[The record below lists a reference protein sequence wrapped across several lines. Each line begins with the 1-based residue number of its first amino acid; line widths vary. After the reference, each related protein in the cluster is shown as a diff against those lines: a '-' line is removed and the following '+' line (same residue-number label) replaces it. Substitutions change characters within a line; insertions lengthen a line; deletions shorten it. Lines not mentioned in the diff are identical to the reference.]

1 MYEGYE
7 DDIGRVIESEVYG
20 EATFGAA
27 ARWSP
32 LADRRRSWALLCR
45 LEQQTRQQISAFARR
60 AELRVPAFRR
70 YAVAG
75 TVGGTTMGLVPWS
88 VQMRLVLDATDRY
101 MPIFER
107 LASAHRDGPDAA
119 LFAYIVDHEVALA
132 EFARLEMRRSPR
144 SLDLV
149 TDLLPRHGDAT
160 PA

>member
-1 MYEGYE
+1 MYKGYE

-45 LEQQTRQQISAFARR
+45 LEQQTKERISTFARG
-60 AELRVPAFRR
+60 AELPVPAFRR
-70 YAVAG
+70 YSAAG
-75 TVGGTTMGLVPWS
+75 NVGGAAMGLAPWS
-88 VQMRLVLDATDRY
+88 MQMRLVLDATERY

-107 LASAHRDGPDAA
+107 LAAAHSHGSNAA

-132 EFARLEMRRSPR
+132 EFAKLEMRRSTR

-149 TDLLPRHGDAT
+149 TDLLA
-160 PA
+160 